1 MAYIK
6 EYWNN
11 KEERARQA
19 KEHTRQMAEQYSEQI
34 KESVKNTIEYMPAY
48 NGSLSYQAQQKEPS
62 KTEMQVEVDAL
73 DSISAIVKYA
83 KDGENI
89 AVLNFASY
97 KNPGGQFINGSK
109 AQEECLC
116 HASNL
121 YNVLSE
127 FQHSYYD
134 WNSKNLNRSLYR
146 DRALYSPD
154 IIVHKDGK
162 EIRCGVITCASPN
175 KSAAQKYC
183 NVSDQENSMVLKG
196 RIEYVLKIAKDNC
209 VDTLILGAYGC
220 GVFGQDPKE
229 VASVFKRLLEQPEFQ
244 CFSHV
249 VFAIPEGRDR
259 NLESFREV
267 FKGFSPVKEKQ
278 EDQEAG
284 AER

>member
-19 KEHTRQMAEQYSEQI
+19 KKHTRQMAEKYSEQI

-48 NGSLSYQAQQKEPS
+48 NGSLSYQAQQRESS
-62 KTEMQVEVDAL
+62 KGNMQVEVDTL
-73 DSISAIVKYA
+73 DSVSAIMKYA
-83 KDGENI
+83 EDGKNM

-127 FQHSYYD
+127 FEHSYYD

-154 IIVHKDGK
+154 IVFSKDGK
-162 EIRCGVITCASPN
+162 EVHCGVITCASPN

-183 NVSDQENSMVLKG
+183 NVSDQENSMALRG

-220 GVFGQDPKE
+220 GVFGQDPEE

-249 VFAIPEGRDR
+249 VFAIPEGKDR
-259 NLESFREV
+259 NLDVFREV
-267 FKGFSPVKEKQ
+267 FSPVKEKK
-278 EDQEAG
+278 EDQEAET
-284 AER
+284 ER

>member
-6 EYWNN
+6 KYWEN
-11 KEERARQA
+11 RDDRVRRA
-19 KEHTRQMAEQYSEQI
+19 KEHTKQMAERYSEQI
-34 KESVKNTIEYMPAY
+34 RESVKKTIEYMPAY
-48 NGSLSYQAQQKEPS
+48 NGSLSYQAQQKMPS
-62 KTEMQVEVDAL
+62 KTEMQVDVDAL
-73 DSISAIVKYA
+73 DSVSAIMKYA

-97 KNPGGQFINGSK
+97 KNPGGKFIDGSK

-116 HASNL
+116 HESNL

-154 IIVHKDGK
+154 VIFNKNGK
-162 EIRCGVITCASPN
+162 EVHCGVITCASPN

-209 VDTLILGAYGC
+209 ADTLVLGAYGC

-229 VASVFKRLLEQPEFQ
+229 VASIFKGLLEKPEYQ

-249 VFAIPEGRDR
+249 VFAIPEGKDR
-259 NLESFREV
+259 NLESFREA
-267 FKGFSPVKEKQ
+267 FKRFSPVKGN
-278 EDQEAG
+278 DMEADPEP
-284 AER
+284 ER